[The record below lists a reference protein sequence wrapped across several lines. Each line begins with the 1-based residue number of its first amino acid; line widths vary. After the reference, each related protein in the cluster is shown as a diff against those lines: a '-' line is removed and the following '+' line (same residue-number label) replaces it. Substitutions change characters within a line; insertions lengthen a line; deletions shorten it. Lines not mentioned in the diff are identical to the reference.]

1 MMTETEVMPVFE
13 TVILTGIQYHRPDGA
28 KHGWTVGK
36 VKRDNWGGIC
46 LFPNES
52 FPLSEVNKY
61 IGKEIRVKSNEKG
74 QLRTSLVM
82 QKLESLEE
90 NDELIAVAI
99 QNLETR
105 LMQFLQTKFDEM
117 MKEQILTNLDINKL
131 RQIFYLWNRED
142 ENIEHAIPTD

>member
-1 MMTETEVMPVFE
+1 
-13 TVILTGIQYHRPDGA
+13 
-28 KHGWTVGK
+28 
-36 VKRDNWGGIC
+36 
-46 LFPNES
+46 
-52 FPLSEVNKY
+52 
-61 IGKEIRVKSNEKG
+61 
-74 QLRTSLVM
+74 M